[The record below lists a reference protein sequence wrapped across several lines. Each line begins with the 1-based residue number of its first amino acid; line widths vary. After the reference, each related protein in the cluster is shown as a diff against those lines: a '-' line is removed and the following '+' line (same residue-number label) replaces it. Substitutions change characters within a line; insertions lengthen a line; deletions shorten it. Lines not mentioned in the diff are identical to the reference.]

1 MIEERDG
8 LKQKLSL
15 LLDDELGQGE
25 SLQLFAGIE
34 ADPGLQKQL
43 RRYQMISA
51 GLRAQGALVPDE
63 GFVGRVSAALAEEP
77 TVLAPK
83 AIAARPNK
91 RRETMVT
98 FALAAS
104 LAMVAV
110 LVGKS
115 LNDYSPMQGSK
126 ALAQANLAGGN
137 AQASID
143 PEFRDYL
150 VAHHE
155 TASLAG
161 AQGMLPSVR
170 LVSSNPAR

>member
-25 SLQLFAGIE
+25 SLQLLAGIE

-43 RRYQMISA
+43 RRYQMIGTA
-51 GLRAQGALVPDE
+51 LRAQGSLVPDE
-63 GFVGRVSAALAEEP
+63 GFVDRISAALAEEP
-77 TVLAPK
+77 TVLAPN
-83 AIAARPNK
+83 AIAARPR
-91 RRETMVT
+91 RRETVVT

-115 LNDYSPMQGSK
+115 LNDYSPAQGSNS
-126 ALAQANLAGGN
+126 LAQANLAGGN
-137 AQASID
+137 AQAAID

-150 VAHHE
+150 AAHHE
-155 TASLAG
+155 TAYLAG

-170 LVSSNPAR
+170 LVSSNPTR